1 MPPISL
7 MVVAAVC
14 LLAGVVVVGG
24 ETDGPVG
31 EKIIPMSISMGGGGS
46 PMAAGNPG
54 YNGGLGPGPNDV
66 APPVDPF
73 PMASRCITTGESFF
87 LVSLLCL
94 SPSPPLS
101 LSPHYACQ
109 DTRATRVPSVARM
122 PVTSSLPRLSV
133 ASLRDSSVTTSGRF
147 TPTTTPAATRWS
159 APTSRP
165 RD

>member
-14 LLAGVVVVGG
+14 LLAGVVGG

-54 YNGGLGPGPNDV
+54 YNDGLGPGPNDV

-94 SPSPPLS
+94 SPSPSLS
-101 LSPHYACQ
+101 LII
-109 DTRATRVPSVARM
+109 TRVRIPVQLECRVLHVCLRRLRSFASVLHPSGIH
-122 PVTSSLPRLSV
+122 L
-133 ASLRDSSVTTSGRF
+133 
-147 TPTTTPAATRWS
+147 
-159 APTSRP
+159 
-165 RD
+165 

>member
-54 YNGGLGPGPNDV
+54 TNGGLGPGPNDV
-66 APPVDPF
+66 APPLDPF

-87 LVSLLCL
+87 LISLLCL
-94 SPSPPLS
+94 SPSLALPI
-101 LSPHYACQ
+101 
-109 DTRATRVPSVARM
+109 TRVRIPVQLECRVLHVCLRRLRSFASVLHPSGIH
-122 PVTSSLPRLSV
+122 L
-133 ASLRDSSVTTSGRF
+133 
-147 TPTTTPAATRWS
+147 
-159 APTSRP
+159 
-165 RD
+165 